1 MYFEMGILYGTL
13 EYHYT
18 NETTGSDVL
27 ECLALAT
34 LYESA
39 IFGVTYTKCSYR
51 WNPFG
56 EYYCRLDYES
66 STNVRSKVNKKKHY
80 AYWF

>member
-1 MYFEMGILYGTL
+1 MYFQMLILYGTL

-27 ECLALAT
+27 EFLALAT

-39 IFGVTYTKCSYR
+39 IFGVTYTKCPYR
-51 WNPFG
+51 
-56 EYYCRLDYES
+56 
-66 STNVRSKVNKKKHY
+66 
-80 AYWF
+80 

>member
-1 MYFEMGILYGTL
+1 MYFQMLILYGTL

-27 ECLALAT
+27 EFLELAT

-51 WNPFG
+51 
-56 EYYCRLDYES
+56 
-66 STNVRSKVNKKKHY
+66 
-80 AYWF
+80 

>member
-1 MYFEMGILYGTL
+1 MYFEMLILYGTL

-34 LYESA
+34 LYKSA
-39 IFGVTYTKCSYR
+39 MFGVTYTKCSYR
-51 WNPFG
+51 
-56 EYYCRLDYES
+56 
-66 STNVRSKVNKKKHY
+66 
-80 AYWF
+80 

>member
-1 MYFEMGILYGTL
+1 MYFQMLILYGTL

-27 ECLALAT
+27 EFLALAT

-51 WNPFG
+51 SIWG
-56 EYYCRLDYES
+56 ILL
-66 STNVRSKVNKKKHY
+66 ST
-80 AYWF
+80 